1 MFAYAVRLQKSE
13 RPALRGEATAAAAIH
28 SAAAPVEPAFPP
40 EMLPEDSAQGVQEG
54 DADDDAEWAAMRE
67 IIAASERN
75 ENDRESRVQSIL
87 STEVCTLLIGLLIGL
102 LIWWLA
108 AG

>member
-1 MFAYAVRLQKSE
+1 MQKPE

-40 EMLPEDSAQGVQEG
+40 EMLPEDSAQGVQDPEG
-54 DADDDAEWAAMRE
+54 DADDDPEWAAMRE
-67 IIAASERN
+67 IIAASKRN
-75 ENDRESRVQSIL
+75 EEERESRVQSIL
-87 STEVCTLLIGLLIGL
+87 STEVCTLLIGLPIGL
-102 LIWWLA
+102 LIVWLA

>member
-1 MFAYAVRLQKSE
+1 MQKSE